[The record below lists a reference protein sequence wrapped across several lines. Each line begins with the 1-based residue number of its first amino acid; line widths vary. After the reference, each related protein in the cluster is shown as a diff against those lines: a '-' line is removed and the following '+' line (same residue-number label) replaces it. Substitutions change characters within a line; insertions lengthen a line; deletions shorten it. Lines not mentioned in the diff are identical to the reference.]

1 MIFSCERICIPK
13 EKVAEDGHVL
23 PRPTK
28 KFLATEGTKGSK
40 STNERDRSF
49 VLFVFG
55 GGVNVKQISLCGL

>member
-28 KFLATEGTKGSK
+28 KFLATKGTKAQK
-40 STNERDRSF
+40 AQMKEIDH
-49 VLFVFG
+49 
-55 GGVNVKQISLCGL
+55 LCFLCLVVV